1 MRTLI
6 KKQILS
12 VLEEWKVHAELMY
25 GSEKE
30 TLKEKEKILERIKA
44 AEEAIIHE
52 DDYDNNI
59 YIDVKAKT
67 KEVENL
73 INEELIKNCNMTK
86 IADYTYIGNGSKV
99 FVETFFATKRLSK
112 YIDQIEFMYRTVS
125 GEEEDLLKYLREK
138 ENH

>member
-12 VLEEWKVHAELMY
+12 VLEEWKIHAELMY
-25 GSEKE
+25 GSDKQ
-30 TLKEKEKILERIKA
+30 TLKEKEKILKRIND

-67 KEVENL
+67 KEVEKI
-73 INEELIKNCNMTK
+73 INEELIKKCNMTK

-99 FVETFFATKRLSK
+99 FNETFFAAQRLSK
-112 YIDQIEFMYRTVS
+112 YVDQIEFMYRTVN
-125 GEEEDLLKYLREK
+125 GEEEELLKYLKEK

>member
-1 MRTLI
+1 MRTII

-12 VLEEWKVHAELMY
+12 VLDEWKIHAELMY
-25 GSEKE
+25 GSDKQ
-30 TLKEKEKILERIKA
+30 TLKEKEKILKRIND

-73 INEELIKNCNMTK
+73 INKELIKRCNMTK
-86 IADYTYIGNGSKV
+86 ISDFTYVGNGSKV
-99 FVETFFATKRLSK
+99 FNETFFSAQRLSK
-112 YIDQIEFMYRTVS
+112 YVDQIEFFYRTVN
-125 GEEEDLLKYLREK
+125 GEEEDLLKYLKEK